1 VQLAVLPPVA
11 VLVLV
16 LRLGLGLGLA
26 RLARAGRQ

>member
-26 RLARAGRQ
+26 RLARAGGQ